1 MLSSEASVFLI
12 EKQTRQIPRSAQ
24 DDGPWAFLSSLVEEK
39 LISTLGNFLRC
50 FPTARYL
57 AQPNRRLTQTN
68 F

>member
-1 MLSSEASVFLI
+1 
-12 EKQTRQIPRSAQ
+12 
-24 DDGPWAFLSSLVEEK
+24 
-39 LISTLGNFLRC
+39 LGNFLRC